1 MSYPQQY
8 PPQGYPAAPQQ
19 QPMPQQAYA
28 DPNAAQQYPP
38 QGYPQQQPPA
48 PQFPAQQGYQAPMA
62 PQFQAPSQMPQQS
75 FGGQQQGYQPMTQ
88 IPPAAPE
95 IEDTSGMFGGAPSI
109 SWDIAKGYVLGTPRG
124 GQIIAKRVTQQTDAE
139 TKAPKFYQNS
149 SQPMMQIELTLQ
161 TRERTDPQDDGKRK
175 MYVKGEG
182 LKSARTAFEK
192 VGARDLE
199 IGGWFYAAN
208 TAKNGGRNGKANLF
222 DSVYARPGE
231 ADPLAHMPAYVAPQM
246 AQPAAQP
253 QQQFVSPQQ
262 PNYPVP
268 GQAPAFNPYAGAQ
281 QLAAQGQHPVQQ
293 AAAPQ
298 SNSYG
303 NGFNPPESPGG
314 QAYAAAQQAAQP
326 QFAGQPIDPNAT
338 FAQNPPAGGQAG
350 PPAGYNP
357 F

>member
-1 MSYPQQY
+1 MSYPQPY
-8 PPQGYPAAPQQ
+8 PPQGYPAAPPQ

-28 DPNAAQQYPP
+28 DPNAAHQHPA
-38 QGYPQQQPPA
+38 QGYAPQVNTYAQQP
-48 PQFPAQQGYQAPMA
+48 MV
-62 PQFQAPSQMPQQS
+62 PQFQAPPAVPQQA
-75 FGGQQQGYQPMTQ
+75 FPAQPQQGYQPMAQ

-95 IEDTSGMFGGAPSI
+95 VEDTSGMFGGAPSI

-139 TKAPKFYQNS
+139 TKALKFYTGSN
-149 SQPMMQIELTLQ
+149 QPMMQIELTLQ
-161 TRERTDPQDDGKRK
+161 TRERTDANDDGKRK

-182 LKSARTAFEK
+182 LKSARSAFEK

-208 TAKNGGRNGKANLF
+208 TAKNGGKNGKANVF

-231 ADPLAHMPAYVAPQM
+231 ADPLGHLPPYVAPQL
-246 AQPAAQP
+246 AAPAQP
-253 QQQFVSPQQ
+253 QQQFVPPQQ

-281 QLAAQGQHPVQQ
+281 GQQAYAAAQPP
-293 AAAPQ
+293 AP
-298 SNSYG
+298 NPYG
-303 NGFNPPESPGG
+303 YGHQPQESPGG
-314 QAYAAAQQAAQP
+314 QAYASAQQVAQGPYGP
-326 QFAGQPIDPNAT
+326 QQQGQSATPYGLPQNAVADH
-338 FAQNPPAGGQAG
+338 AQQVQGG

-357 F
+357 FGG